1 MADDDFDIDIYGDAD
16 LDPTPPPVAATL
28 KEEKT
33 APEADIVAPSATSGE
48 EQKSITPVIGNHSE
62 KTGSETRPFDGV
74 VDDRQQIQTT
84 NDPIHNV
91 ADIPKQPPQPQGT
104 KRKEGA
110 DQRTI
115 EPGATPALLIT
126 ELQWWHTD
134 DDVRGWVNQAGCED
148 ELIDVTFSE
157 HKVNGKSKG

>member
-16 LDPTPPPVAATL
+16 LDPTPPPVAAAA
-28 KEEKT
+28 KEGKT
-33 APEADIVAPSATSGE
+33 APVADTVATSATNGE
-48 EQKSITPVIGNHSE
+48 EPKAVTPVIGNHSE
-62 KTGSETRPFDGV
+62 KTEPETAPLDEV

-84 NDPIHNV
+84 NDSNHSV

-104 KRKEGA
+104 KRKEGS
-110 DQRTI
+110 DERII
-115 EPGATPALLIT
+115 EPGATSALLIT